1 MEIWIHNCRV
11 QLFSKQQ
18 IQELRMCSQPLT
30 FYLRLDYDSWIKQVS
45 KGLSS
50 IVVLWLHLQLL
61 KYWIMCT
68 YTFLQGWSPY
78 RLEELGMT
86 FGEHIKHPARSQA
99 YLQSSE
105 LLSLESTGLW
115 RPLKVFATRRFP
127 PKPWTE
133 FNRVTE
139 QERDFCNSTEVSS
152 NPGTMNLCYVHL
164 KMKL

>member
-18 IQELRMCSQPLT
+18 IQELRMCSRPLT

-86 FGEHIKHPARSQA
+86 FGDHIKHTARSQA
-99 YLQSSE
+99 FSSPE
-105 LLSLESTGLW
+105 PRAVEFGIDCTVETLESLCH
-115 RPLKVFATRRFP
+115 
-127 PKPWTE
+127 
-133 FNRVTE
+133 
-139 QERDFCNSTEVSS
+139 QEMT
-152 NPGTMNLCYVHL
+152 T
-164 KMKL
+164 